1 MDISSLLRK
10 PKKDGDYKKLQQVHF
25 IALIP
30 LKATLR
36 RNFYAEMCMWCGRW
50 MVERGMICLG
60 RDNGSD
66 LDMCKITNQGVT
78 RVWVLTHKSS
88 DSHCEKM

>member
-1 MDISSLLRK
+1 MGYSAYLKPREGTISEEGIEGIM
-10 PKKDGDYKKLQQVHF
+10 PV
-25 IALIP
+25 
-30 LKATLR
+30 
-36 RNFYAEMCMWCGRW
+36 
-50 MVERGMICLG
+50 

-88 DSHCEKM
+88 DSHCEKGYSV

>member
-36 RNFYAEMCMWCGRW
+36 RNFYAEMCMVWPLDGRTW
-50 MVERGMICLG
+50 HDNRTIAA
-60 RDNGSD
+60 RDP
-66 LDMCKITNQGVT
+66 T
-78 RVWVLTHKSS
+78 
-88 DSHCEKM
+88 